1 MLLIINII
9 KCILDQLK
17 QTPENIETVVPS
29 RPLVV
34 FLKQTQKHLKPFK
47 SHDLKGFLILG
58 VIHFTHRK
66 TKKK

>member
-34 FLKQTQKHLKPFK
+34 FRKQTQKHLKP
-47 SHDLKGFLILG
+47 LKMLCFQGFLI
-58 VIHFTHRK
+58 
-66 TKKK
+66 

>member
-29 RPLVV
+29 RPQNANVKIKRLYGWRNREPLEVSS
-34 FLKQTQKHLKPFK
+34 FQ
-47 SHDLKGFLILG
+47 GFLL
-58 VIHFTHRK
+58 
-66 TKKK
+66 